1 MSDEDSIRRA
11 VAVGLPV
18 IDAKLQRLDAA
29 TLDAAYGEED
39 GGQEEDEFDAVT
51 CFQLDPC
58 FWEPQHFINKTL
70 ILEHDIECDLRLA
83 SESGRLSVSWKLQP
97 FNYPS
102 DLWLGFRFLREGN
115 LVRRWFLLGSS
126 GEGQASIEEE
136 MLNVE
141 HKIESFVLVAAYL
154 SSSQR
159 SRIQLGSLVELRPL
173 SLRLVHGD
181 WSAPLVRRAAGVS
194 ADTLPKEIRV
204 PKDWMGEE
212 LLLCTERKALDPDKI
227 RWLIWPDNKDI
238 SMECRIRL
246 STGPILSFPSVTC
259 TSPAVL
265 SDENLKMAESFE
277 IVSIQK

>member
-1 MSDEDSIRRA
+1 MANSYRRHLKQGSQYLGRIGGKLPPMWRAESADGGERSFAMSDEDSIRRA

-181 WSAPLVRRAAGVS
+181 WSAPLVRRAARGQRRYTAKGNQS
-194 ADTLPKEIRV
+194 AE
-204 PKDWMGEE
+204 G
-212 LLLCTERKALDPDKI
+212 LD
-227 RWLIWPDNKDI
+227 
-238 SMECRIRL
+238 
-246 STGPILSFPSVTC
+246 G
-259 TSPAVL
+259 
-265 SDENLKMAESFE
+265 
-277 IVSIQK
+277 